1 MASQTSE
8 APPRRQPEK
17 IPGYRR
23 DKRIAPP
30 SLVDVG
36 QLAAALERFAA
47 ERNWAQFHSPKNL
60 VMALTGEV
68 GELSEIFQWMDEEQS
83 KNAARHPDTAQAVQD
98 ELADVLMY
106 LVRLASVL
114 GVDLDAAARQKLEQN
129 NRKYPVEK
137 ARNSSKKYDQF

>member
-1 MASQTSE
+1 MTNAS
-8 APPRRQPEK
+8 PPS
-17 IPGYRR
+17 
-23 DKRIAPP
+23 

-36 QLAAALERFAA
+36 QLTAALERFAA

-83 KNAARHPDTAQAVQD
+83 KDAARHPDTAQAVQD

>member
-1 MASQTSE
+1 MTNAS
-8 APPRRQPEK
+8 PPS
-17 IPGYRR
+17 
-23 DKRIAPP
+23 

-36 QLAAALERFAA
+36 QLADALERFAA

-68 GELSEIFQWMDEEQS
+68 GELSEIFQWMDEERS
-83 KNAARHPDTAQAVQD
+83 KDAARHPDTAQAVQD
-98 ELADVLMY
+98 GLADVLMY
-106 LVRLASVL
+106 LVRRASVL

>member
-1 MASQTSE
+1 MTNAS
-8 APPRRQPEK
+8 PPS
-17 IPGYRR
+17 
-23 DKRIAPP
+23 

-114 GVDLDAAARQKLEQN
+114 GVDLDAAVRQKLEQN

>member
-1 MASQTSE
+1 VTNAS
-8 APPRRQPEK
+8 PPS
-17 IPGYRR
+17 
-23 DKRIAPP
+23 

-83 KNAARHPDTAQAVQD
+83 KDAARHPDTAQAVQD

>member
-1 MASQTSE
+1 M
-8 APPRRQPEK
+8 APPS
-17 IPGYRR
+17 
-23 DKRIAPP
+23 

-83 KNAARHPDTAQAVQD
+83 KDAARHPDTAQAVQD

>member
-1 MASQTSE
+1 MTNAS
-8 APPRRQPEK
+8 PPS
-17 IPGYRR
+17 
-23 DKRIAPP
+23 

-83 KNAARHPDTAQAVQD
+83 KDAARHPDTAQAVQD

-129 NRKYPVEK
+129 NRKYPIEK

>member
-1 MASQTSE
+1 MTNAS
-8 APPRRQPEK
+8 PPS
-17 IPGYRR
+17 
-23 DKRIAPP
+23 

-60 VMALTGEV
+60 VMALPGEV

-83 KNAARHPDTAQAVQD
+83 KDAARHPDTAQAVQD

>member
-1 MASQTSE
+1 MTNAS
-8 APPRRQPEK
+8 PPT
-17 IPGYRR
+17 
-23 DKRIAPP
+23 

-83 KNAARHPDTAQAVQD
+83 KDAARHPDTAQAVQD

>member
-1 MASQTSE
+1 MTNAS
-8 APPRRQPEK
+8 PPS
-17 IPGYRR
+17 
-23 DKRIAPP
+23 

-68 GELSEIFQWMDEEQS
+68 GELSEIFQWMDEEP
-83 KNAARHPDTAQAVQD
+83 ARHPDTAQAVQD

>member
-1 MASQTSE
+1 VTNAS
-8 APPRRQPEK
+8 PPS
-17 IPGYRR
+17 
-23 DKRIAPP
+23 

>member
-1 MASQTSE
+1 MTNAS
-8 APPRRQPEK
+8 PPS
-17 IPGYRR
+17 
-23 DKRIAPP
+23 

-83 KNAARHPDTAQAVQD
+83 KDAARHPDTAQAVQD
-98 ELADVLMY
+98 ELATY
-106 LVRLASVL
+106 SCTWCASP
-114 GVDLDAAARQKLEQN
+114 R
-129 NRKYPVEK
+129 
-137 ARNSSKKYDQF
+137 SSASTWMPPPGRSWSRTTGNTR

>member
-1 MASQTSE
+1 MTNAS
-8 APPRRQPEK
+8 PPS
-17 IPGYRR
+17 
-23 DKRIAPP
+23 
-30 SLVDVG
+30 SLVDVR
-36 QLAAALERFAA
+36 QLAATLERFAA

-83 KNAARHPDTAQAVQD
+83 KDAARHPDTAQAVQD

>member
-1 MASQTSE
+1 MTNAS
-8 APPRRQPEK
+8 PPS
-17 IPGYRR
+17 
-23 DKRIAPP
+23 
-30 SLVDVG
+30 SLVDAG

-83 KNAARHPDTAQAVQD
+83 KDAARHPDTAQAVQD

-114 GVDLDAAARQKLEQN
+114 GVDLDVAARQKLEQN

>member
-1 MASQTSE
+1 MTNAS
-8 APPRRQPEK
+8 PPS
-17 IPGYRR
+17 
-23 DKRIAPP
+23 

-106 LVRLASVL
+106 LVRLASAL

>member
-1 MASQTSE
+1 MTNAS
-8 APPRRQPEK
+8 PPS
-17 IPGYRR
+17 
-23 DKRIAPP
+23 

-47 ERNWAQFHSPKNL
+47 ERNWTQFHSPKNL

-83 KNAARHPDTAQAVQD
+83 KDAARHPDTAQAVQD

-114 GVDLDAAARQKLEQN
+114 GVNLDAAARQKLEQN

>member
-1 MASQTSE
+1 MTNAS
-8 APPRRQPEK
+8 PPS
-17 IPGYRR
+17 
-23 DKRIAPP
+23 

-83 KNAARHPDTAQAVQD
+83 KDAARHPDTAQAVQD

-114 GVDLDAAARQKLEQN
+114 GVDLDAAVRQKLEQN

>member
-1 MASQTSE
+1 MDIAVTNTS
-8 APPRRQPEK
+8 PPS
-17 IPGYRR
+17 
-23 DKRIAPP
+23 

-83 KNAARHPDTAQAVQD
+83 KDAARHPDTAQAVQD

-114 GVDLDAAARQKLEQN
+114 GVDLDVAARQKLEQN

>member
-1 MASQTSE
+1 MTNTS
-8 APPRRQPEK
+8 PPS
-17 IPGYRR
+17 
-23 DKRIAPP
+23 

-83 KNAARHPDTAQAVQD
+83 KDAARHPDTAQAVQD

-114 GVDLDAAARQKLEQN
+114 GVDLDVAARQKLEQN

>member
-1 MASQTSE
+1 MTNAS
-8 APPRRQPEK
+8 PPPS
-17 IPGYRR
+17 
-23 DKRIAPP
+23 

-36 QLAAALERFAA
+36 QLAAALDRFAA

-83 KNAARHPDTAQAVQD
+83 KDAARHPDTAQAVQD

>member
-1 MASQTSE
+1 MTNAS
-8 APPRRQPEK
+8 PPS
-17 IPGYRR
+17 
-23 DKRIAPP
+23 

-83 KNAARHPDTAQAVQD
+83 KDAARHP
-98 ELADVLMY
+98 
-106 LVRLASVL
+106 
-114 GVDLDAAARQKLEQN
+114 
-129 NRKYPVEK
+129 
-137 ARNSSKKYDQF
+137 

>member
-1 MASQTSE
+1 MTNAS
-8 APPRRQPEK
+8 PPS
-17 IPGYRR
+17 
-23 DKRIAPP
+23 

-83 KNAARHPDTAQAVQD
+83 KDAARHPDTAQAVQD

-114 GVDLDAAARQKLEQN
+114 GVDPDAAARQKLEQN

>member
-1 MASQTSE
+1 MAPS
-8 APPRRQPEK
+8 
-17 IPGYRR
+17 
-23 DKRIAPP
+23 

-60 VMALTGEV
+60 VMTLTGEV

-83 KNAARHPDTAQAVQD
+83 KDATRHPDTAQAVQD

>member
-1 MASQTSE
+1 M
-8 APPRRQPEK
+8 APPS
-17 IPGYRR
+17 
-23 DKRIAPP
+23 

-83 KNAARHPDTAQAVQD
+83 KDAARHPDTAQAVQD

-129 NRKYPVEK
+129 NRKYPIEK

>member
-1 MASQTSE
+1 MTNAS
-8 APPRRQPEK
+8 PPS
-17 IPGYRR
+17 
-23 DKRIAPP
+23 

-68 GELSEIFQWMDEEQS
+68 GELSEIFQWMDEKQS
-83 KNAARHPDTAQAVQD
+83 KDAARHPDTAQAVQD

>member
-1 MASQTSE
+1 MTNAS
-8 APPRRQPEK
+8 PPS
-17 IPGYRR
+17 
-23 DKRIAPP
+23 

-83 KNAARHPDTAQAVQD
+83 KDAARHPDTAQAVQD

-114 GVDLDAAARQKLEQN
+114 GVDLDAAAQQN